1 MGKSIY
7 IFTPSIDVDQSWESV
22 KKYMKEE
29 LKELLNQQFEVLKRL
44 EK

>member
-1 MGKSIY
+1 MENN
-7 IFTPSIDVDQSWESV
+7 TQQANNMAHQR
-22 KKYMKEE
+22 YMKEE